1 MTRGISAGGVA
12 CFLMECPVLIKVH
25 AFLAFGWI
33 QTSEKLSFLANRT
46 RRELAPVPLAVM
58 GGVTGRGAMP
68 ARGDVTRAV

>member
-33 QTSEKLSFLANRT
+33 QTPEELSFWQTERGGNLHQCRW
-46 RRELAPVPLAVM
+46 PSW